1 MQINQNEVL
10 IGFETKRDANT
21 KSGVIRL
28 QEFTAILM
36 QKDFRQGMNQ
46 EFLLVEAC
54 MIHGPI
60 ANDSRKFV
68 SNVGVHDEK
77 QMVNIRIKLQEE
89 RSSFS
94 ITLTCR

>member
-1 MQINQNEVL
+1 
-10 IGFETKRDANT
+10 
-21 KSGVIRL
+21 
-28 QEFTAILM
+28 
-36 QKDFRQGMNQ
+36 MNQ
-46 EFLLVEAC
+46 EFLLVDAC

-68 SNVGVHDEK
+68 SNVSVHDEK

-89 RSSFS
+89 SSSFS

>member
-1 MQINQNEVL
+1 
-10 IGFETKRDANT
+10 
-21 KSGVIRL
+21 
-28 QEFTAILM
+28 
-36 QKDFRQGMNQ
+36 MNQ

-54 MIHGPI
+54 IIHGPI